1 MDYDALS
8 YRYTSNRNVI
18 YGRKGMIAT
27 GQPLAAQAGLEI
39 LKKGGNAVD
48 AAIAVAACLTV
59 VEPTANGLG
68 GDAYAIV
75 WINNKMYGLNSSG
88 PSPKHISLDE
98 LTQKGYDKIPE
109 FGWVPVT
116 VPGIPG
122 AWCELSKRFG
132 KLPLTEVLKPAIDYT
147 ENGYPV
153 APGTAEAWKKNVV
166 RYSACKGDEFKCWFD
181 TFTIDGRAPRAGEI
195 MKLPYHA
202 KTLRLIAETNGD
214 AFYNGEIAKKIDAF
228 SKSYG
233 GYIRKEDLE
242 FFKPEWVQPISIN
255 YRGYDIWELPPN
267 GQGIVAL
274 TALNILKGY
283 EFHERDCVETY
294 HKQLEAIKIA
304 FTDAHDVIADKVDGE
319 IIDELLSDEYG
330 NERRKMIKDTAITPQ
345 SNKKIRNLKG
355 GTVYLCTADEEG
367 NMVSFIQS
375 NYIGFGSGL
384 VVPGTGIALS
394 NRGNCF
400 SFDPMN
406 VNCVGSRKRPYNTII
421 PGFITKDNKPIG
433 PFGVMG
439 GFMQPQGHVQVVMNM
454 IDFHMNPQ
462 EALDAPRWQWV
473 SDKIVLLEHE
483 CPKNIDREL
492 ERRGHDIYIE
502 LKNGLFGRGEIILK
516 DKNNVFCGGTER
528 RTDGQIAVW

>member
-1 MDYDALS
+1 MNYDALS

-18 YGRKGMIAT
+18 FGKRGMVAT
-27 GQPLAAQAGLEI
+27 GQPLAAQAGLDI

-59 VEPTANGLG
+59 VEPTANGIG

-75 WINNKMYGLNSSG
+75 CMKDKMYGLNSSG
-88 PSPKHISLDE
+88 ASPKNISLDE
-98 LTQKGYDKIPE
+98 LTQKGYGKIPK

-122 AWCELSKRFG
+122 AWCELSEKFG
-132 KLPLTEVLKPAIDYT
+132 KLPLTEVLKAAIDYA

-153 APGTAEAWKKNVV
+153 APGTAQSWKKSVAS
-166 RYSACKGDEFKCWFD
+166 YSTCKGDEFKFWFK
-181 TFTIDGRAPRAGEI
+181 TFTINGRAPYAGEI
-195 MKLPYHA
+195 MKLPHHA
-202 KTLRLIAETNGD
+202 KTLRLIAETNGVE
-214 AFYNGEIAKKIDAF
+214 FYKGEIANKIDSF

-233 GYIRKEDLE
+233 GYIRKEDLAI
-242 FFKPEWVQPISIN
+242 FKPEWVKPISIN

-267 GQGIVAL
+267 GQGIIAL
-274 TALNILKGY
+274 MALNILKGY
-283 EFHERDCVETY
+283 EFHERECVETY

-304 FTDAHDVIADKVDGE
+304 FADAQEVIADKNNDGIE
-319 IIDELLSDEYG
+319 ELLSEKYG
-330 NERRKMIKDTAITPQ
+330 NERRKMIKDTAMLHEA
-345 SNKKIRNLKG
+345 SKKIRNLKG
-355 GTVYLCTADEEG
+355 GTVYLGTADEEG

-375 NYIGFGSGL
+375 NYMGFGSGL
-384 VVPGTGIALS
+384 VVPDTGIALA

-400 SFDPMN
+400 SMDPTHI
-406 VNCVGSRKRPYNTII
+406 NCVEGGKRPYNTII
-421 PGFITKDNKPIG
+421 PGFITKDEKPIG

-454 IDFHMNPQ
+454 VDFHMNPQ

-473 SDKIVLLEHE
+473 SGKKVLIEHE
-483 CPKNIDREL
+483 CPKNLGGEL
-492 ERRGHDIYIE
+492 TRKGHDIQIE
-502 LKNGLFGRGEIILK
+502 LESASFGRGEIILK
-516 DKNNVFCGGTER
+516 DENNVLCGGTER

>member
-1 MDYDALS
+1 MNYDALS

-18 YGRKGMIAT
+18 YGRKGMVVT

-39 LKKGGNAVD
+39 LKKGGNAID
-48 AAIAVAACLTV
+48 AAIATAACLTV
-59 VEPTANGLG
+59 VEPTSNGLG
-68 GDAYAIV
+68 GDAFAIV
-75 WINNKMYGLNSSG
+75 WIKDKMYGLNSSG
-88 PSPKHISLDE
+88 PSPKNISLDE
-98 LTQKGYDKIPE
+98 LIKKGYDEIPE
-109 FGWVPVT
+109 LGFIPVT

-132 KLPLTEVLKPAIDYT
+132 KLPLLEVLEPAIDYA

-153 APGTAEAWKKNVV
+153 APGTAQLWKNDVV
-166 RYSACKGDEFKCWFD
+166 RYSKCKGDQFKFWFE
-181 TFTIDGRAPRAGEI
+181 TFTIDGRAPRSGEI
-195 MKLPYHA
+195 MKLPHHA

-214 AFYNGEIAKKIDAF
+214 AFYNGEIAEKIDSF
-228 SKSYG
+228 SKLYG
-233 GYIRKEDLE
+233 GYIRKDDLE
-242 FFKPEWVQPISIN
+242 LFKPEWVEPISIN
-255 YRGYDIWELPPN
+255 YRGYDIWEIPPN

-274 TALNILKGY
+274 MALNILKGY
-283 EFHERDCVETY
+283 EFHERECADTY

-304 FTDAHDVIADKVDGE
+304 FADAQEIVADKSNAAIQE
-319 IIDELLSDEYG
+319 ILSEKYG
-330 NERRKMIKDTAITPQ
+330 NERRKLIKDTAIIPE

-355 GTVYLCTADEEG
+355 GTVYLSTADEEG

-375 NYIGFGSGL
+375 NYLGFGSGL

-400 SFDPMN
+400 SLDPTHI
-406 VNCVGSRKRPYNTII
+406 NCVASRKRPYNTII

-462 EALDAPRWQWV
+462 EALDAPRWQWI
-473 SDKIVLLEHE
+473 SDKKVLLEHE
-483 CPKNIDREL
+483 CPSNIDREL
-492 ERRGHDIYIE
+492 VRRGHDIQIE
-502 LKNGLFGRGEIILK
+502 LQSASFGRGEIILK
-516 DKNNVFCGGTER
+516 DKNNVLCGGTEK

>member
-1 MDYDALS
+1 MNYDALS

-27 GQPLAAQAGLEI
+27 GQPLASQAGLEI

-75 WINNKMYGLNSSG
+75 WMKDKMYGLNSSG
-88 PSPKHISLDE
+88 PSPKNLSLNE
-98 LTQKGYDKIPE
+98 LTKKGYDEIPK

-132 KLPLTEVLKPAIDYT
+132 KLPLTEVLKPAIDYA

-153 APGTAEAWKKNVV
+153 APGTAEFWKNNVV
-166 RYSACKGDEFKCWFD
+166 RYSACKGDEFKFWFE
-181 TFTIDGRAPRAGEI
+181 TFTIKGRAPYAGEI
-195 MKLPYHA
+195 MKLPDHA

-214 AFYNGEIAKKIDAF
+214 AFYHGEIAKKIDTF

-242 FFKPEWVQPISIN
+242 LFKPEWVEPININ

-274 TALNILKGY
+274 MALNILKGY
-283 EFHERDCVETY
+283 EFHERECAETY

-304 FTDAHDVIADKVDGE
+304 FADAQGIIADKINDG
-319 IIDELLSDEYG
+319 INELLSEKYG
-330 NERRKMIKDTAITPQ
+330 NERRKMIKDTAIIPA

-367 NMVSFIQS
+367 NMV
-375 NYIGFGSGL
+375 
-384 VVPGTGIALS
+384 
-394 NRGNCF
+394 
-400 SFDPMN
+400 
-406 VNCVGSRKRPYNTII
+406 
-421 PGFITKDNKPIG
+421 
-433 PFGVMG
+433 
-439 GFMQPQGHVQVVMNM
+439 
-454 IDFHMNPQ
+454 
-462 EALDAPRWQWV
+462 
-473 SDKIVLLEHE
+473 
-483 CPKNIDREL
+483 
-492 ERRGHDIYIE
+492 
-502 LKNGLFGRGEIILK
+502 
-516 DKNNVFCGGTER
+516 
-528 RTDGQIAVW
+528 